1 MRKGFTL
8 VELIVVV
15 IIIGILATIAVP
27 QYMKAVERSRGGKA
41 RSALTQIAKAE
52 KMYSAE
58 NNGLYWAT
66 TDALLAASVLNN
78 YVEMTDIGNPADP
91 DWQYS
96 TTTGVG
102 LFTATATKA
111 PLLPNAGETLT
122 LDQAGNW
129 AGTFIP

>member
-52 KMYSAE
+52 KMYAAE
-58 NNGLYWAT
+58 NNGLYRAE
-66 TDALLAASVLNN
+66 TDAVLATGFLNN
-78 YVEMTDIGNPADP
+78 YVEMTDIGNPADV
-91 DWQYS
+91 DWTYA
-96 TTTGVG
+96 TTTAAGT
-102 LFTATATKA
+102 FTATATKA
-111 PLLPNAGETLT
+111 AGLPNAGETIT
-122 LDQAGNW
+122 LDQAGTW
-129 AGTFIP
+129 GGTFIP